1 MMNSNKVN
9 LIFLVNNWIETEDYL
24 SILFEPQVMN
34 MSVMA
39 DGKNFTELL
48 RNNQKSTSV
57 NFSFTLDEYH

>member
-48 RNNQKSTSV
+48 RNYQKSTSV